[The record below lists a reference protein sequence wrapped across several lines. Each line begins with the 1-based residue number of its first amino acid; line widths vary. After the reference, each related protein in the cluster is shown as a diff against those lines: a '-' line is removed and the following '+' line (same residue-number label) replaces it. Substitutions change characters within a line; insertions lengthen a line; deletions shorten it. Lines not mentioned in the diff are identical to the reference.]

1 MVKKSLQKQY
11 KSLDKH
17 LVRYEKIPTLIFEDA
32 ISASKEVAKAI
43 AKIIN
48 SKKGTCVLG
57 LPTGST
63 PVFIYEELIRLH
75 EEEGLSFK
83 NVITFNLDEYY
94 PMPKTKLQSYVR
106 FMNENFFDHIDI
118 LKENINI
125 PDGSIPVD
133 EIHEYCDMYEQKIAD
148 AGGIDIQLLGI
159 GKTGHIGF
167 NEPGSPIDSRTRL
180 ITLDHVTRV
189 DAASDFFG
197 EDHVPKRAI
206 TMGIGTIF
214 SAKTIFL
221 LSWGEGK
228 SAIIQ
233 KAVEGEITDHVPASY
248 LQKHRNTKIIVDE
261 GAAADLIRIKTPW
274 LVGPCEWDDQLI
286 RKGVVWLC
294 QKANKPILKLTDRDY
309 NDNGMSDLIAEKG
322 PDAYSINIKVFNDL
336 QRTITGWPGGKPNAD
351 DSNRPERADPYPKR
365 IILFSPHPDDDV
377 ISMGGTF
384 IRLVDQGHEVH
395 VAYQT
400 SGNIA
405 VFDDDTLRFAYF
417 VNEYAQAF
425 GGNKELA
432 SNLFGKV
439 SEFLANKEPGQVDSD
454 EVKDIKGLIR
464 QAEAW
469 AGCKFVGIPDEQ
481 IHFLNLPFYETG
493 KVKKNPVG
501 REDIEITKELIKKV
515 KPHQIY
521 AAGDLSDPHGTH
533 RVCLESVFL
542 ALEEL
547 KGTEPW
553 MKDCWLWLY
562 RGAWQEW
569 EIDKVEMCVPLSP
582 DELQKKTKA
591 IFKHQSQKD
600 SALFPG
606 TDAREFWE
614 RAQDRNRET
623 ARIYNLLGMAE
634 YEAMEAFVRWHY

>member
-1 MVKKSLQKQY
+1 MVKKSLKKQY

-32 ISASKEVAKAI
+32 ISASKEVAKAV

-48 SKKGTCVLG
+48 SKKGNCVLG

-94 PMPKTKLQSYVR
+94 PMPKSKLQSYVR

-118 LKENINI
+118 PKENINI

-133 EIHEYCDMYEQKIAD
+133 EIHEYCDMYEQRIAD

-167 NEPGSPIDSRTRL
+167 NEPGSGIDSRTRL

-197 EDHVPKRAI
+197 EDNVPKRAI

-221 LSWGEGK
+221 LAWGEGK
-228 SAIIQ
+228 SGIIQ
-233 KAVEGEITDHVPASY
+233 KAVEDQITDHVPASY
-248 LQKHRNTKIIVDE
+248 LQKHGNTKIIVDE

-294 QKANKPILKLTDRDY
+294 QKVKKPILKLTDRDY

-351 DSNRPERADPYPKR
+351 DSNRPERAEPHPKR

-425 GGNKELA
+425 GGNRELA
-432 SNLFGKV
+432 SELFGKV
-439 SEFLANKEPGQVDSD
+439 RDFLANKEPGQVDSD

-493 KVKKNPVG
+493 KVKKNPIG
-501 REDIEITKELIKKV
+501 RGDIEITKELIKKV
-515 KPHQIY
+515 QPHQIY

-533 RVCLESVFL
+533 RVCLESVFM

-547 KGTEPW
+547 KDTEPW

-569 EIDKVEMCVPLSP
+569 EIDQVEMCVPLSP

>member
-1 MVKKSLQKQY
+1 MVKKSLKKQY

-17 LVRYEKIPTLIFEDA
+17 LIRNEKIPTLIFEDA

-48 SKKGTCVLG
+48 SKNGTCVLG

-83 NVITFNLDEYY
+83 DVITFNLDEYY

-118 LKENINI
+118 PKENINI

-197 EDHVPKRAI
+197 EDNVPKRAI

-221 LSWGEGK
+221 LAWGEGK

-248 LQKHRNTKIIVDE
+248 LQKHGNTKIIVDE

-274 LVGPCEWDDQLI
+274 LVGPCEWDDQMI
-286 RKGVVWLC
+286 RKGVIWLC
-294 QKANKPILKLTDRDY
+294 QKVNKPILKLTDRDY

-351 DSNRPERADPYPKR
+351 DSNRPERAEPYPKR

-439 SEFLANKEPGQVDSD
+439 SDFLATKEPGQVDSD

-501 REDIEITKELIKKV
+501 REDIEITKDLIKKV

-547 KGTEPW
+547 KDTEPW

>member
-1 MVKKSLQKQY
+1 MVKKSLKKQY

-17 LVRYEKIPTLIFEDA
+17 LIRNEKIPTLIFEDA

-48 SKKGTCVLG
+48 SKNGTCVLG

-83 NVITFNLDEYY
+83 DVITFNLDEYY

-118 LKENINI
+118 PKENINI

-197 EDHVPKRAI
+197 EDNVPKRAI

-221 LSWGEGK
+221 LAWGEGK

-248 LQKHRNTKIIVDE
+248 LQKHGNTKIIVDE

-286 RKGVVWLC
+286 RKGVIWLC
-294 QKANKPILKLTDRDY
+294 QKVNKPILKLTDRDY

-351 DSNRPERADPYPKR
+351 DSNRPERAEPYPKR

-432 SNLFGKV
+432 SNLFSKV
-439 SEFLANKEPGQVDSD
+439 SDFLATKEPGQVDSD

-501 REDIEITKELIKKV
+501 REDIEITKDLIKKV

-547 KGTEPW
+547 KDTEPW